1 MGLITTT
8 KFGVEK
14 HILIAN
20 DSYLVSL
27 PCKVTNTGI
36 NANSA
41 GRKILKAG
49 TPVAG
54 DITTRDTAFVKATDT
69 AGSNGGAATSNATAI
84 VLHDVDVTDGP
95 ANATIVLAGCVDLL
109 KLESDVQA
117 LYTAAVKRALPRII
131 AVKGSAI

>member
-1 MGLITTT
+1 MGLVTTT

-14 HILIAN
+14 HILIAD

-27 PCKVTNTGI
+27 PCVVTNTGI
-36 NANSA
+36 SANSA

-49 TPVAG
+49 TPVSG
-54 DITTRDTAFVKATDT
+54 DITTRDTAFVKATET
-69 AGSNGGAATSNATAI
+69 ARENAASTSNATAI

-95 ANATIVLAGCVDLL
+95 ANATIVIAGCVDLL

-117 LYTAAVKRALPRII
+117 LYTDITKAALPRII